1 MQGAMSLPVWSI
13 ALVLAAGAPFGAKAL
28 AVLFERRSR
37 ERSQRLLVAR
47 TVSARDKL
55 A

>member
-1 MQGAMSLPVWSI
+1 MQGLPVWVV
-13 ALVLAAGAPFGAKAL
+13 ALVLAATAPFCAKAL

-37 ERSQRLLVAR
+37 ERSRRLLVAR
-47 TVSARDKL
+47 TGSARDKL

>member
-1 MQGAMSLPVWSI
+1 MQGAMSLPVWVV
-13 ALVLAAGAPFGAKAL
+13 ALVLAGAAPFGAKAL
-28 AVLFERRSR
+28 AVLFQRRSR
-37 ERSQRLLVAR
+37 ERSRRLLLER